1 MTVTTTAEKK
11 WAIILANLKE
21 FLEDVNYKAWFSDL
35 KFYKYDKASESLYLI
50 TSIQLIKAQLENR
63 YRDLI
68 VKESNKVLESVRN
81 VFFLLPDEVE
91 KKRRGNMVRE
101 RDHFDLSDEG
111 LMNPRYTF
119 ETFVVGENNRF
130 PYSYALSVAENAE
143 SPNPSYNP
151 LFIYGG
157 PGLGKTHLM
166 CAIGHYI
173 IDHYPGLK
181 VRYVSSEMFTN
192 DYVSASMASG
202 NERTERMNAFKAKYR
217 NIDVLMIDDIQFI
230 ESKTRTIEEVFWT
243 YNMLYESG
251 KQLIFSSDRPPKDL
265 LGLDERL
272 QSRLSSGLI
281 ADIQPPA
288 FETKVAI
295 LKNKAILDNIPVTDG
310 LNEVIFLI
318 AEKIK
323 TNVREMEGAFNRVV
337 AYSTLSGLPINKTMA
352 RSVLHDVISQQDIM
366 PTPDAVKKAVAN
378 YYNIKVSDIESAKK
392 ARSFSFPRQI
402 AMYLCKD
409 MTNLPLKEIGISF
422 GGRDHTTVMYAHE
435 KIHSLK
441 INDGNIKEIL
451 IEIENIIRNN

>member
-1 MTVTTTAEKK
+1 MTVTTEKK
-11 WAIILANLKE
+11 WHAVLANLKD
-21 FLEDVNYKAWFSDL
+21 FLEDVNYNAWFSDL

-50 TSIQLIKAQLENR
+50 APIELTKAQLENR
-63 YRDLI
+63 YRDI
-68 VKESNKVLESVRN
+68 IISKSNEVMGNVRN
-81 VFFLLPDEVE
+81 VFFFLPEEIE
-91 KKRRGNMVRE
+91 KNGKKHKGS
-101 RDHFDLSDEG
+101 RDFDISEEG

-119 ETFVVGENNRF
+119 DTFVVGENNRF
-130 PYSYALSVAENAE
+130 PYSYALYVAENAE

-157 PGLGKTHLM
+157 AGLGKTHLM

-173 IDHYPGLK
+173 IDHYPDLR
-181 VRYVSSEMFTN
+181 VRYVSSEMYTN

-202 NERTERMNAFKAKYR
+202 SERTEHMNAFKAKYR

-243 YNMLYESG
+243 YNTLYESG

-281 ADIQPPA
+281 ADIQPPV

-295 LKNKAILDNIPVTDG
+295 LKNKAILDNIPMTDG
-310 LNEVIFLI
+310 LNEVISLI

-337 AYSTLSGLPINKTMA
+337 AYSTLSGLPINKVMA
-352 RSVLHDVISQQDIM
+352 RSVLHDVITQQDIV
-366 PTPDAVKKAVAN
+366 PTPDAVKKSVAA
-378 YYNIKVSDIESAKK
+378 YYTIKVSDIESSKK
-392 ARSFSFPRQI
+392 ARTFSFPRQL
-402 AMYLCKD
+402 AMYLCKE
-409 MTNLPLKEIGISF
+409 MTNLSLKEIGNSF
-422 GGRDHTTVMYAHE
+422 GGRDHTTVLYACE
-435 KIHSLK
+435 KINGLK
-441 INDGNIKEIL
+441 TNDGNIKKIL
-451 IEIENIIRNN
+451 TELENVIRNN

>member
-1 MTVTTTAEKK
+1 MTVTVEKK
-11 WAIILANLKE
+11 WSAILANLKD
-21 FLEDVNYKAWFSDL
+21 FFDDALYIAWFKDL

-50 TSIQLIKAQLENR
+50 ASNEMAKAQLENR
-63 YRDLI
+63 HRDI
-68 VKESNKVLESVRN
+68 VITKSNEVIGNVRN
-81 VFFLLPDEVE
+81 VFFLLPEEAEKGKIKNPKTNTSGDFDEE
-91 KKRRGNMVRE
+91 A
-101 RDHFDLSDEG
+101 

-119 ETFVVGENNRF
+119 DTFVVGENNRF
-130 PYSYALSVAENAE
+130 PHSYALFVAENAE
-143 SPNPSYNP
+143 NPNPSYNP

-157 PGLGKTHLM
+157 AGLGKTHLM

-173 IDHYPGLK
+173 IDHYPSLK

-192 DYVSASMASG
+192 DYVSATMPSS
-202 NERTERMNAFKAKYR
+202 NRNSRMSAFKEKYR

-243 YNMLYESG
+243 YNTLYESG

-272 QSRLSSGLI
+272 QSRLSSGII

-295 LKNKAILDNIPVTDG
+295 LKNKAKLDNIPMTDG
-310 LNEVIFLI
+310 LNEVVNLI

-352 RSVLHDVISQQDIM
+352 RSVLHDVISQQDII
-366 PTPDAVKKAVAN
+366 PTPEAIKKAVAMF
-378 YYNIKVSDIESAKK
+378 YNIKVSDIESSKK
-392 ARSFSFPRQI
+392 ARAFSLPRQL
-402 AMYLCKD
+402 AMYISKE
-409 MTNLPLKEIGISF
+409 MTNLSLKEIGKSF

-435 KIHSLK
+435 KIGTLK
-441 INDGNIKEIL
+441 TNDGNIKEVIKEL
-451 IEIENIIRNN
+451 EGIIRNN

>member
-1 MTVTTTAEKK
+1 MAVTTTAEKK
-11 WAIILANLKE
+11 WAIVLADLKE
-21 FLEDVNYKAWFSDL
+21 FLEDVNYNTWFGHL

-50 TSIQLIKAQLENR
+50 TETDLSKAQLKTR
-63 YRDLI
+63 YRDI
-68 VKESNKVLESVRN
+68 IISKSNNVLGNVRN
-81 VFFLLPDEVE
+81 VYFLLPSEVE
-91 KKRRGNMVRE
+91 NTGAKAALAEKE
-101 RDHFDLSDEG
+101 SFYLPDEG

-119 ETFVVGENNRF
+119 DTFVVGENNRF

-295 LKNKAILDNIPVTDG
+295 LKNKAILDNIPITDG

-378 YYNIKVSDIESAKK
+378 YYNIKISDIESSKK

-435 KIHSLK
+435 KIHALK

-451 IEIENIIRNN
+451 TEIENIIRNN